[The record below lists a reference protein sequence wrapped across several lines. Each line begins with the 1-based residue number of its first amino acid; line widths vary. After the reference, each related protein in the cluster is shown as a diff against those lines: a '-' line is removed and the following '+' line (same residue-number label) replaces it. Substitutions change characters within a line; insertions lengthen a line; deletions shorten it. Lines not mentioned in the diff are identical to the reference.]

1 MVATY
6 INDKFASIWKEVA
19 MTYWRYSSDIF
30 LDSLKKTMKKQP
42 AKADF
47 PAKIW
52 NLRIFWD
59 SLS

>member
-30 LDSLKKTMKKQP
+30 MDSLKKTMKNLSQQKLISQP
-42 AKADF
+42 KF
-47 PAKIW
+47 ETY
-52 NLRIFWD
+52 
-59 SLS
+59 LSSGTV